1 MAITTAISNQ
11 AKQDFIDGVHASG
24 DTYMMAL
31 YSASATLDATTTTY
45 SPTNE
50 VSGAG
55 YTAGGQALTGRAS
68 SMSSGTGYV
77 SWNNPTWAS
86 STISARG
93 CMIYNASKSNKVL
106 AVFDFGALVSSTN
119 GNFVVQLP
127 VAAPATAIIRL
138 S

>member
-11 AKQDFIDGVHASG
+11 FKQDVLDGVHAAG
-24 DTYMMAL
+24 DSYMMAL
-31 YSASATLDATTTTY
+31 YNSSASLDATTATY
-45 SPTNE
+45 TPTNE
-50 VSGAG
+50 VSGTG

-77 SWNNPTWAS
+77 SWNNPSWAN

-93 CMIYNASKSNKVL
+93 AMIYNASKSNKVL

-119 GNFVVQLP
+119 GNFVVQFP
-127 VAAPATAIIRL
+127 VAGPSTAIIRL
-138 S
+138 A